1 MKKSAVFL
9 FSFVC
14 AVLFFG
20 FHASASPAHSV
31 TETYTQPMGLSFTA
45 TAYGDEFLSYS
56 VTQDGYV
63 ILQGQDDY
71 WYYASVSACRESG
84 VAADK
89 LQTSGFRYGLD
100 PVPPAA
106 LSADDLGDYDHLSYA
121 RTIHDQA
128 MEASAYSNDASG
140 RFLGDR
146 PVLSVRV
153 NFADKELQYSDDV
166 WHGLMFGSDRFPE
179 KNVRNYYMEVS
190 RLQPTGKS
198 KIRLVPGSAG
208 DLQGD
213 SDDAGV
219 VDIDVDCNHPEN
231 TSSES
236 IRDVLI
242 QNVLPALEQQNVVD
256 FSQYDTDGDGILQ
269 PEEVHLL
276 FVLAGTNWDGTA
288 KSKADAIRG
297 HQWAFKSNENT
308 YLSGTCLDGIQLM
321 EYVVIAEQNVGA
333 TAVCELG
340 TICHELGHDMG
351 LRDLY
356 DDYDLR
362 KDTDY
367 PKSCGIGD
375 YGLMGG
381 GQWTGKDAGLT
392 PTHLCAYS
400 KVKLGIVEPVVAN
413 YLMGIQTFNLFSFDN
428 SAGYNVLKIPTG
440 DPKEYFLLENRQPDD
455 FDQGLGEIFSGGIA
469 IWHINENYTRNECY
483 GRRLVDLEEA
493 NETVPGES
501 PMDTGNP
508 PNEIRRDDGLFRA
521 GYYASFGPS
530 TQPSNRLDSGSNANF
545 TITVQSASGS
555 AMQVKLET
563 WLDERALE
571 PGIYR
576 FNKANDDEYR
586 LMAMQS
592 TPNSPSFET
601 QTTLTDNQVNWF
613 VTTYS
618 SGEDQYNR
626 IAPFAYPDQYLCYE
640 NGSFYLSEYADNECQ
655 RWKLY
660 TFGNQK
666 YLKPRNQINY
676 VYIRSDRL
684 VPTNDPDEASI
695 NYLKYSAPIY
705 FKENN
710 KAVYGNLHFSDEAG
724 AKYID
729 ADLRITSRPAAETQ
743 IWYVSKAAEYYCTIA
758 PAEQPDLLLTHT
770 GGGGVT
776 LTQRQTGSD
785 AQLWSLCMVDGRLQL
800 RPKNDLER
808 AVHLGGESLSAPWIS
823 SYPETDFSLAFIR
836 SADVPAGGR
845 FYFDYR
851 LSGQVLDA
859 ENFGLEDGTAVQKYP
874 FNGASNQRW
883 RVVAFNE
890 ESCILS
896 PEYDPRLVLGVEKST
911 NRVVLC
917 QQGSSDYMVRWKI
930 VTRGR
935 TCRII
940 PYDNSSSYLAVS
952 GNTVCLAPVYDGVG
966 CDWVAR
972 NVTAEDLNDTLQE
985 GVYRLRNVG
994 SSLLLHGNGS
1004 INNHNI
1010 YQESGTYG
1018 TLNMQVWLVEK
1029 TDDGYYCLRS
1039 GHDPKVCVTYDA
1051 SLQRCTLVP
1060 YTGSD
1065 YQKWSTLQESGS
1077 TGFRFVLKG
1086 MPGHVLVVRDAST
1099 APYADLIV
1107 FGDNGTDNG
1116 KWIAEP
1122 TTPQRIVEDQT
1133 CLLSNH
1139 DSGLVMDA
1147 QNFSTQEGTRILQ
1160 WSKNY
1165 GTNQRWIIKWEA
1177 DGYYRLSP
1185 AYAENMYLS
1194 AADDGKVRLTYNGDG
1209 DNAKWLFLAE
1219 TADGSSCRLTPK
1231 SHPGKVAVVQYASKS
1246 EGEEIILYDDNG
1258 SSNGYWSLTDRH
1270 MELTSNMY
1278 RMRNNHA
1285 GLYLGA
1291 ESSTGP
1297 AQGVTLDQSYA
1308 SEMWAVYAGNGF
1320 YRFSPYKYSCTL
1332 KAFADGVTVSLGEE
1346 TPADPDAELWFV
1358 GEDGRIHSK
1367 KYPSRVLALKDDA
1380 SAAGT
1385 QVILVEE
1392 HTAQSETWTFES
1404 LS

>member
-1 MKKSAVFL
+1 MKKATFLFFITLGAVFL
-9 FSFVC
+9 FHMQVS
-14 AVLFFG
+14 AVPVE
-20 FHASASPAHSV
+20 SM
-31 TETYTQPMGLSFTA
+31 EQIYTQPVGVSFTG
-45 TAYGDEFLSYS
+45 TPYGDEYLY
-56 VTQDGYV
+56 Y
-63 ILQGQDDY
+63 ILAQDDY
-71 WYYASVSACRESG
+71 VVVPGSNQFWYYATVSACEEG
-84 VAADK
+84 GIIADK
-89 LQTSGFRYGLD
+89 LQPSGFRYGID
-100 PVPPAA
+100 PAPPLALRREDLNSLSNLYFARAMHEQTATTYAA
-106 LSADDLGDYDHLSYA
+106 SNAPTTQYLGAQQTLVIRVSFKDVKLKFSDVNWHDHL
-121 RTIHDQA
+121 
-128 MEASAYSNDASG
+128 
-140 RFLGDR
+140 
-146 PVLSVRV
+146 
-153 NFADKELQYSDDV
+153 
-166 WHGLMFGSDRFPE
+166 FGSDYYT
-179 KNVRNYYMEVS
+179 VRGYYEEVS
-190 RLQPTGKS
+190 RPDPQSDGQI
-198 KIRLVPGSAG
+198 KIVPATAG
-208 DLQGD
+208 EMQGD
-213 SDDAGV
+213 SDDTGV
-219 VDIDVDCNHPEN
+219 VHIDVDCFHPSAPTGDSLRSLLKN
-231 TSSES
+231 T
-236 IRDVLI
+236 VM
-242 QNVLPALEQQNVVD
+242 PAVETANIVD
-256 FSQYDTDGDGILQ
+256 FSQYDTNGDMKISTDEL
-269 PEEVHLL
+269 HLL
-276 FVLAGTNWDGTA
+276 FVFAGYEVSNNAG
-288 KSKADAIRG
+288 ADAITG
-297 HQWAFKSNENT
+297 HQYAFANDAKGNFEVFINGVQLYT
-308 YLSGTCLDGIQLM
+308 YMAIGEQMGSGNICTI
-321 EYVVIAEQNVGA
+321 
-333 TAVCELG
+333 G
-340 TICHELGHDMG
+340 TICHEMGHDMG
-351 LRDLY
+351 LPDLY
-356 DDYDLR
+356 DD
-362 KDTDY
+362 
-367 PKSCGIGD
+367 KSNASSPVNPDSNGIGD
-375 YGLMGG
+375 YGLMGYG
-381 GQWTGKDAGLT
+381 CLKGDEGTQ
-392 PTHLCAYS
+392 PTHLCAFC
-400 KVKLGIVEPVVAN
+400 KIQLGIIEPFSYN
-413 YLMGIQTFNLFSFDN
+413 PLYDSQTYTLRSFDH
-428 SAGYNVLKIPTG
+428 SAGYNVLKILTG
-440 DPKEYFLLENRQPDD
+440 SKKEYFLVENRWEAGYDYSLHNQNY
-455 FDQGLGEIFSGGIA
+455 SNGIA
-469 IWHINENYTRNECY
+469 IWHVNEKYKYNVCY
-483 GRRLVDLEEA
+483 GQRLVDLEEA
-493 NETVPGES
+493 DETSPGQS
-501 PMDTGNP
+501 PLDQGETTRG
-508 PNEIRRDDGLFRA
+508 DSL
-521 GYYASFGPS
+521 YYAGGKTAFGPS
-530 TQPSNRLDSGSNANF
+530 TQPSNQLDSGSNANF

-563 WLDERALE
+563 WLDERVLE

-660 TFGNQK
+660 TLGDQK
-666 YLKPRNQINY
+666 YLKPRNQVNY

-695 NYLKYSAPIY
+695 SYLKYSAPIY

-1231 SHPGKVAVVQYASKS
+1231 FHPGKVAVVQYASKS

-1308 SEMWAVYAGNGF
+1308 FEMWAVYAGNGF